1 MKEELNNDY
10 KLVNDF
16 LKYNDDS
23 GEKLYFK
30 VFFQIKKYIWE
41 ATKTS
46 ILEEDDKEDVLEE
59 TLRISIEPNTLM
71 KYTGKTSFYEFV
83 KGIARN
89 KIREK
94 YRERQKV
101 LKNEMSTEVID
112 IVDYKHYNKDPL
124 LVLIEKE
131 TGEQKLRDI
140 KKAIECFE
148 SLKSEYKDIIQIKLM
163 NGIGT
168 KQISKITGENENT
181 IDCRYRYAIKKL
193 RENFKKI

>member
-89 KIREK
+89 K
-94 YRERQKV
+94 
-101 LKNEMSTEVID
+101 N
-112 IVDYKHYNKDPL
+112 
-124 LVLIEKE
+124 
-131 TGEQKLRDI
+131 
-140 KKAIECFE
+140 
-148 SLKSEYKDIIQIKLM
+148 
-163 NGIGT
+163 
-168 KQISKITGENENT
+168 
-181 IDCRYRYAIKKL
+181 
-193 RENFKKI
+193 